1 MPAVPAKN
9 DIAAV
14 VLAAGA
20 SRRFG
25 AANKLLACIEGR
37 TLIERVVDAVERGG
51 IGDIVVVTGWDR
63 AAVEGALHGRRLRF
77 AHCDR
82 WEDGMG
88 ASIGAGIAAVDARAS
103 AAFVVPGDMPLLT
116 GQIVAQLIDAF
127 ESAGRERIVFP
138 MTKAGEQRNPV
149 LWPRRHFG
157 ALLAL
162 PSARGGKALLQL
174 IASECLPVAAPD
186 VALSDIDT
194 SAELEAAR
202 KLARE

>member
-1 MPAVPAKN
+1 MPTKS

-25 AANKLLACIEGR
+25 EANKLLARIEGR
-37 TLIERVVDAVERGG
+37 TLIERVVDAVEAGG
-51 IGDIVVVTGWDR
+51 VGDIVVVTGWDR
-63 AAVEGALHGRRLRF
+63 ETVEETLRGRGLRF
-77 AHCDR
+77 AHSER

-88 ASIGAGIAAVDARAS
+88 AAIGAGIAALDARAS

-116 GQIVAQLIDAF
+116 AQVVAQLIDAF
-127 ESAGRERIVFP
+127 ERAGRERIVFP
-138 MTKAGEQRNPV
+138 TTKAGEQRNPV

-162 PSARGGKALLQL
+162 PPATGGKALLQL
-174 IASECLPVAAPD
+174 IAAECLLVPTEDAT
-186 VALSDIDT
+186 LSDVDT
-194 SAELEAAR
+194 ATELEAAR
-202 KLARE
+202 KIAQE